1 MWLQKEDL
9 HGLLIGLALGGAALY
24 LLLPRIEAVL
34 ALAPPPTSPGQPAAP
49 PFASAPPVVE
59 QFAPPAPVA
68 AIPAPAPLPSIAYPD
83 LSPQRFGARPLP
95 VVIGPSQPP
104 KSAGKA
110 GTGFFIAG
118 DGSLLTAAHV
128 VTDCRRIDIVSRL
141 VKPTA
146 ADILAS
152 DAKQDIA
159 LLRVPHLRP
168 PAILPLGPPVGRR
181 TSHQVFVLG
190 YPTSAGPT
198 IPAETWATL
207 ENDKFPASAG
217 AVADPREIVWIEA
230 AAVTHGYS
238 GGPILDPGSGVVV
251 GIVKGMIDTSR
262 LRFVPGM
269 PASGV
274 AAGPGAGRLAAFVR
288 EAAPYLDTDLPSD
301 IGDAALDDAR
311 RATVHVICWQ

>member
-1 MWLQKEDL
+1 
-9 HGLLIGLALGGAALY
+9 
-24 LLLPRIEAVL
+24 
-34 ALAPPPTSPGQPAAP
+34 
-49 PFASAPPVVE
+49 
-59 QFAPPAPVA
+59 
-68 AIPAPAPLPSIAYPD
+68 
-83 LSPQRFGARPLP
+83 
-95 VVIGPSQPP
+95 
-104 KSAGKA
+104 
-110 GTGFFIAG
+110 
-118 DGSLLTAAHV
+118 
-128 VTDCRRIDIVSRL
+128 
-141 VKPTA
+141 
-146 ADILAS
+146 
-152 DAKQDIA
+152 
-159 LLRVPHLRP
+159 
-168 PAILPLGPPVGRR
+168 VGRR

-238 GGPILDPGSGVVV
+238 GGPILDPGSGAVV

-262 LRFVPGM
+262 RRFVPGM
-269 PASGV
+269 PVSGV

>member
-168 PAILPLGPPVGRR
+168 PAILPLGPPAGR
-181 TSHQVFVLG
+181 
-190 YPTSAGPT
+190 T

-301 IGDAALDDAR
+301 LPSDIGDAALDDAR